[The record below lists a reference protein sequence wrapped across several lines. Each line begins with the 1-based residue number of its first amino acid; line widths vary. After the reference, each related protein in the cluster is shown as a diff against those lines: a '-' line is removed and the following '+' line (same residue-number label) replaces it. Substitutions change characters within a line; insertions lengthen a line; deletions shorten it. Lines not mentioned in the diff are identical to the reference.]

1 MRCSHQSKFTQ
12 LERGRV
18 WSQAWVFLNLEP
30 MWSFYLSLPCDFTQ
44 LLLRHSLFSCCSW
57 DMWFLSW
64 RNLQFGGKDRWWEIP
79 FFPGLYSFVPHTNLV
94 KHLGVGKGTMQYCTH
109 LQTWRMIFRGYE
121 WSAKG
126 KMRSW
131 PQGLW
136 LRISYSFFYPP
147 PLWCTQELLRRV
159 ESPF

>member
-30 MWSFYLSLPCDFTQ
+30 MWSFYLSFLCDFTQ
-44 LLLRHSLFSCCSW
+44 LLLRHSPFSCCSW

-64 RNLQFGGKDRWWEIP
+64 RSLQFGGKDRWWEIP
-79 FFPGLYSFVPHTNLV
+79 FFSRALLLCSSHKPCEAAGGGEGH
-94 KHLGVGKGTMQYCTH
+94 HDCTH
-109 LQTWRMIFRGYE
+109 LQTRRVIFRGYE
-121 WSAKG
+121 WSAKV